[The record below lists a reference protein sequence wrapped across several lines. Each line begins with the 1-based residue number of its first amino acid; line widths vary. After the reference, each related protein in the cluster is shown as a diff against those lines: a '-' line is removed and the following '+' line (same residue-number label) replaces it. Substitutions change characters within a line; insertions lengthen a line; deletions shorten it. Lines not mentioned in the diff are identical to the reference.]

1 MLQVDSIII
10 YIIYEISVLLKIT
23 RILKHFLRSIIDFS
37 FLKKKKNSQH
47 IMMKFSWLEEEDKNI
62 EENTR
67 YN

>member
-23 RILKHFLRSIIDFS
+23 RILKHFLRSIIDF
-37 FLKKKKNSQH
+37 FFFEKKKNSQH
-47 IMMKFSWLEEEDKNI
+47 IMMKFPWLEEEDKNI

>member
-23 RILKHFLRSIIDFS
+23 RILKHFLRSIIDF
-37 FLKKKKNSQH
+37 FFFWKKKNSQH

>member
-23 RILKHFLRSIIDFS
+23 RILKHFLRSIIDFFF
-37 FLKKKKNSQH
+37 FLKKKNSQH

>member
-23 RILKHFLRSIIDFS
+23 RILKDFLRSIIDF
-37 FLKKKKNSQH
+37 FFFWKKKNSQH